1 MLVLVRA
8 AIAMVV
14 LGPIALISVGIAD
27 VAAFNSRETALQ
39 QSWRA
44 DQAAGVTAEQLA
56 PARASLQALH
66 DRRVA
71 GLLPY
76 SIFSGAVFKDPF
88 AAPEALAARGQ
99 AQALAQARKRA
110 NDGLDNL
117 KATGGPNYDG
127 LQGHMAQLTAARRLP
142 DYVRLATAWE
152 AEARQLAATRDQLSQ
167 ASGGLADGQP
177 KDVVDGVARLQ
188 SVISAAGQAHLS
200 ADPAAQALAK
210 AQDYLKLPYTGQLE
224 QHGDVAGTVRAAGD
238 TVQHRIDTHAL
249 ADQLMGQVPG
259 LLDQA
264 GKYNV
269 SGSFPARANQAR
281 ADVQAA
287 ESAGDD
293 ARMDTATAAL
303 KQVTDELTAAVA
315 TARQKAAQAALQAGS
330 GCILGADP
338 QLIVV
343 HLATQQLVAYDNGCP
358 LLRTPVTTGRPA
370 LPTDRGTFHI
380 FAKYPSYHMISPWPP
395 GDPFWYHDAWVND
408 AMEFVSDGTFLHGAP
423 WEPASAYGPGSQN
436 GPFASHGCVHIQDG
450 PLSQL
455 YGWAQIGTTVLVT
468 D

>member
-1 MLVLVRA
+1 MLVLIRA
-8 AIAMVV
+8 AIAVVV

-76 SIFSGAVFKDPF
+76 SIFSGAVFKNPF

-127 LQGHMAQLTAARRLP
+127 LQGHMAQLTAARQLP

-200 ADPAAQALAK
+200 ADPASQALSR
-210 AQDYLKLPYTGQLE
+210 AQDYLKLPYAKQAE
-224 QHGDVAGTVRAAGD
+224 QHADVAGVLKSSGD
-238 TVQHRIDTHAL
+238 TVQHRIDTH
-249 ADQLMGQVPG
+249 
-259 LLDQA
+259 
-264 GKYNV
+264 
-269 SGSFPARANQAR
+269 
-281 ADVQAA
+281 
-287 ESAGDD
+287 
-293 ARMDTATAAL
+293 
-303 KQVTDELTAAVA
+303 
-315 TARQKAAQAALQAGS
+315 
-330 GCILGADP
+330 
-338 QLIVV
+338 
-343 HLATQQLVAYDNGCP
+343 
-358 LLRTPVTTGRPA
+358 
-370 LPTDRGTFHI
+370 
-380 FAKYPSYHMISPWPP
+380 
-395 GDPFWYHDAWVND
+395 
-408 AMEFVSDGTFLHGAP
+408 
-423 WEPASAYGPGSQN
+423 
-436 GPFASHGCVHIQDG
+436 
-450 PLSQL
+450 
-455 YGWAQIGTTVLVT
+455 
-468 D
+468 

>member
-1 MLVLVRA
+1 MLVLIRA
-8 AIAMVV
+8 AIAVVV

-27 VAAFNSRETALQ
+27 VAAFNSREAALQ

-44 DQAAGVTAEQLA
+44 DQAAGVSAEQLA
-56 PARASLQALH
+56 PARASLQTLR
-66 DRRVA
+66 DRRIA

-76 SIFSGAVFKDPF
+76 AK
-88 AAPEALAARGQ
+88 Q
-99 AQALAQARKRA
+99 A
-110 NDGLDNL
+110 
-117 KATGGPNYDG
+117 
-127 LQGHMAQLTAARRLP
+127 
-142 DYVRLATAWE
+142 
-152 AEARQLAATRDQLSQ
+152 
-167 ASGGLADGQP
+167 
-177 KDVVDGVARLQ
+177 
-188 SVISAAGQAHLS
+188 
-200 ADPAAQALAK
+200 
-210 AQDYLKLPYTGQLE
+210 E
-224 QHGDVAGTVRAAGD
+224 QHADVAGVLKSSGD
-238 TVQHRIDTHAL
+238 TVQHRIDTHAQ
-249 ADQLMGQVPG
+249 ADQMMGEIPG

-264 GKYNV
+264 SKYNV
-269 SGSFPARANQAR
+269 SGRFPARADQAR

-287 ESAGDD
+287 ESAVDD

-303 KQVTDELTAAVA
+303 KQVTDELSAAVA
-315 TARQKAAQAALQAGS
+315 AARQKAAQAALQAGS
-330 GCILGADP
+330 GCIPGADP

-455 YGWAQIGTTVLVT
+455 YGWAQIGTTVL
-468 D
+468 